1 MSKNSVFLLFFYAW
15 CDVVLGVVLPGSSPG
30 SIVLHNNGREK
41 IYENVIGNKDGFGR
55 SLISVNGASALH
67 VSSRYDYYYTLVV
80 EEGGVLVDC
89 AYFDGRNSYNGAR
102 ATGGVCGLSK
112 PLNSD
117 YDEIAQ
123 VYSNEWRS
131 SIFSFDTR
139 EVIESGEGRDFL
151 LGRIGEVEIFDRY
164 VSADALENA
173 LPQKIIR
180 SRSGCFNF
188 REAVGFPVL
197 LDKNESGFLYLDV
210 LRSEEPM
217 LLQRMG
223 EQDLKDIAVEKCP

>member
-1 MSKNSVFLLFFYAW
+1 MSKRSGVLFFFLAW
-15 CDVVLGVVLPGSSPG
+15 CDVVLGGILPGVRPGSVVLYDE
-30 SIVLHNNGREK
+30 GRER
-41 IYENVIGNKDGFGR
+41 IYEDIVGDKEGFGR

-67 VSSRYDYYYTLVV
+67 VSSRYDYFYTLVV
-80 EEGGVLVDC
+80 QEGRVFVDC
-89 AYFDGRNSYNGAR
+89 AYFDVRNSYNGAK
-102 ATGGVCGLSK
+102 ASGGVCGLNT
-112 PLNSD
+112 PLNND

-139 EVIESGEGRDFL
+139 AVVESGQGRDFL

-164 VSADALENA
+164 VSADALKNA

-188 REAVGFPVL
+188 REAVGFLIL
-197 LDKNESGFLYLDV
+197 LDKNESGFKYLDV

-217 LLQRMG
+217 LLQRMQ
-223 EQDLKDIAVEKCP
+223 EQDLKDIAVERCP